1 MNTTKTK
8 RAPAA
13 APPSG
18 VVFAFPAPPPR
29 PELTPL
35 PFYPDATLV
44 PCEGGAG
51 IAINWRAFRRTLDNT
66 NEPLYWLN
74 EQGALRLTRA
84 TVIPYVRFFLG
95 QVRGATGCFDL
106 VEPDDTINWLPAI
119 NPAHKAW
126 VRNQLAP
133 MRYHGIDAG
142 RHLVTATV
150 IYSNYDIAALYRVD
164 IRIAPR
170 AMRVLDHEAETPR
183 DMCRGQLQICDEQL
197 CVDDL
202 GIVIPQPPAR

>member
-18 VVFAFPAPPPR
+18 VVLAFPAAAQQCSLP
-29 PELTPL
+29 TL

-51 IAINWRAFRRTLDNT
+51 IAIHWHDYRRTLDHT

-84 TVIPYVRFFLG
+84 TVIAYVRFFLS
-95 QVRGATGCFDL
+95 QVRGTTGCFDL
-106 VEPDDTINWLPAI
+106 VEPDDAINWLPAI
-119 NPAHKAW
+119 NPAHKER
-126 VRNQLAP
+126 VRNQLEP
-133 MRYHGIDAG
+133 MRYHGIDTG

-170 AMRVLDHEAETPR
+170 AMRVVDHEAETPR
-183 DMCRGQLQICDEQL
+183 DMCKGQLQICDEQL